1 MAGVYGNMLIP
12 LKPRGGALPEY
23 QGGGAPYVPGSGM
36 GGRLSGEGA
45 RVAAAAVKVAAQ
57 ADADRGAAVAG
68 LAKAADHA
76 VQVGLKAYGDYESA
90 VAQNAFN
97 HYQQEEMRL
106 RAELNTL
113 EGKNALGA
121 EGVEARLARWRA
133 DARER
138 LGADLGDIGQRMFSR
153 AADKLDAQSDAWAV
167 GKVNRENIAFQ
178 NTVSEGSILNAR
190 NLALENPGDEAALA
204 NAVGVIK
211 AEYERM
217 GARSGWDEG
226 FRDAKFAEARGK
238 LVGEMIS
245 GALAGDKLG
254 TAQTLLRRHGDELGP
269 LKGQFEARIRAKGRE
284 LEGRA
289 RSRQVNEFLTATA
302 EMDPV
307 ERLQLAEKQFGKDPA
322 KRAQYDAACSGI
334 MHMAKMKEQ
343 VEDFTARQQLKQMA
357 GEMEEIARL
366 PPAESFAKFQEMQE
380 RVPLERREAFW
391 KIANNLRN
399 PGRYDEQSAI
409 DDVTRRQL
417 EGEEFDIRAEY
428 GSRLTPAT
436 VQKLE
441 SKAYREALP
450 SIRTA
455 FMDTANEW
463 MGDDKN
469 KKHAKE
475 LGVGTRSEL
484 WTRFLAQT
492 DADEKKDYVRLRR
505 EAGEFFKKVT
515 LEKPGFFYNSDVDTV
530 QGLVPGVLEKAP
542 DARPKQGTPEY
553 GAAVSALQTANIPP
567 EGMWGGYT
575 DEQLATGYQLLREQR
590 KGGGQQ

>member
-1 MAGVYGNMLIP
+1 MAGVYGNMMIP

-23 QGGGAPYVPGSGM
+23 QGSGAPYVPGSGM

-57 ADADRGAAVAG
+57 ADADRGAAVVG

-113 EGKNALGA
+113 EGKNALGE

-138 LGADLGDIGQRMFSR
+138 LGAELGDIGHRMFSR

-167 GKVNRENIAFQ
+167 GKVNKENIAFQ

-204 NAVGVIK
+204 NAVGIIK

-217 GARSGWDEG
+217 GVRSGWDEG
-226 FRDAKFAEARGK
+226 FRDAKFAEVRGK
-238 LVGEMIS
+238 LVGDMIS
-245 GALAGDKLG
+245 GALAGDQLG

-269 LKGQFEARIRAKGRE
+269 LKGQLEARIRAKGRE
-284 LEGRA
+284 LESRA
-289 RSRQVNEFLTATA
+289 RTRQVNDFLTATA

-307 ERLQLAEKQFGKDPA
+307 ERLQLAEKRFGKSPA
-322 KRAQYDAACSGI
+322 QRAQYDAACSGI
-334 MHMAKMKEQ
+334 MHMTKLKEQ

-357 GEMEEIARL
+357 GEMEEIAKL
-366 PPAESFAKFQEMQE
+366 PPDESSAKFLEMQE
-380 RVPLERREAFW
+380 RVPLDKRETFW
-391 KIANNLRN
+391 KMVNNLRN

-455 FMDTANEW
+455 FMDTVNEW
-463 MGDDKN
+463 LGDDKN

-484 WTRFLAQT
+484 WTRFVNQT

-505 EAGEFFKKVT
+505 EAEEFFKKVT
-515 LEKPGFFYNSDVDTV
+515 LEKPGFFFNSDVNTV
-530 QGLVPGVLEKAP
+530 QGLVPGVMEKNP
-542 DARPKQGTPEY
+542 DARPKQGSEMYATVTGLLEQSNIKPD
-553 GAAVSALQTANIPP
+553 GA
-567 EGMWGGYT
+567 WGRYS
-575 DEQLATGYQLLREQR
+575 DKQLATGLRTLQTMQ
-590 KGGGQQ
+590 KGGEK

>member
-1 MAGVYGNMLIP
+1 MAIRIQQYNTQPRNIHAGGIDPGFAQPLIKDAGRSAESD
-12 LKPRGGALPEY
+12 LIHEMARAGMQITEVGIREY
-23 QGGGAPYVPGSGM
+23 VKDQSTA
-36 GGRLSGEGA
+36 
-45 RVAAAAVKVAAQ
+45 VAAALNDYRRQLNEEKERFTQENKGKDAVNAGEHFDTFARETAKPLADQFSGRAREMFLRDAAATGLHFTEQGQAYGRREKEAWQKSVFEGDMSETLNAIAGDPGNAEFVQQSLAELKQRMVDMTPGLDHRAMEADLNRKVAGVTI
-57 ADADRGAAVAG
+57 DALLARDNVGGAREAFGQYRELLGAAA
-68 LAKAADHA
+68 
-76 VQVGLKAYGDYESA
+76 
-90 VAQNAFN
+90 
-97 HYQQEEMRL
+97 
-106 RAELNTL
+106 
-113 EGKNALGA
+113 
-121 EGVEARLARWRA
+121 
-133 DARER
+133 
-138 LGADLGDIGQRMFSR
+138 
-153 AADKLDAQSDAWAV
+153 
-167 GKVNRENIAFQ
+167 
-178 NTVSEGSILNAR
+178 
-190 NLALENPGDEAALA
+190 P
-204 NAVGVIK
+204 
-211 AEYERM
+211 
-217 GARSGWDEG
+217 
-226 FRDAKFAEARGK
+226 
-238 LVGEMIS
+238 
-245 GALAGDKLG
+245 
-254 TAQTLLRRHGDELGP
+254 
-269 LKGQFEARIRAKGRE
+269 QFEARIRAKGRE
-284 LEGRA
+284 LESRA
-289 RSRQVNEFLTATA
+289 RTRQVNDFLTATA

-322 KRAQYDAACSGI
+322 QRAQYDAACSGI

-357 GEMEEIARL
+357 GEMEEIAKL
-366 PPAESFAKFQEMQE
+366 PPAESFARFQEMQE
-380 RVPLERREAFW
+380 RVPLEKREAFW

-463 MGDDKN
+463 LGDDKN

-475 LGVGTRSEL
+475 LGVGTKSEL
-484 WTRFLAQT
+484 WTRFVNQT

-505 EAGEFFKKVT
+505 EAEEFFKKVT
-515 LEKPGFFYNSDVDTV
+515 LEKPGFFYNSNVNTV

-567 EGMWGGYT
+567 DGMWGGYT
-575 DEQLATGYQLLREQR
+575 DEQLALGYQLIREQR
-590 KGGGQQ
+590 KGGAQQ